1 MAFLSL
7 GTLRGVTCRVC
18 LFYLDVCFH
27 VTYRR
32 TVISASAPK
41 QVEIGQWTQKLLAE
55 ENINHIKLVFC
66 G

>member
-7 GTLRGVTCRVC
+7 GTLRGVTCRVS

-27 VTYRR
+27 VTYR

-41 QVEIGQWTQKLLAE
+41 QAEIGQWTQKLLAE